1 MIEIT
6 EKMNKFKNI
15 PNSSVIVDGEEKWLS
30 RSTAVVV
37 TIILNNE
44 KVLIVKRGKTI
55 SNSGKWCNPCGY
67 LDWNESGY
75 QCAIRE
81 CWEETGLDLKDI
93 MENNPDCIKF
103 QSMIYPWDIV
113 TNPDLNHNQDIALYY
128 GIHIHLDEE
137 PLVSNEN
144 SKDEIDDVKWIGFDE
159 LKNYEF
165 SFNHDKR
172 ILKYLKYIE
181 SNQIS

>member
-1 MIEIT
+1 MS
-6 EKMNKFKNI
+6 KFKNI

-55 SNSGKWCNPCGY
+55 SNSGKWCNTCGY

-93 MENNPDCIKF
+93 MEDNPDCIKF

>member
-1 MIEIT
+1 
-6 EKMNKFKNI
+6 MNKFKNK

-30 RSTAVVV
+30 RSTAVVLTV
-37 TIILNNE
+37 ILNDE
-44 KVLIVKRGKTI
+44 KVLILKRGKI
-55 SNSGKWCNPCGY
+55 VSNSGKWCNPCGY

-75 QCAIRE
+75 QCALRE

-93 MENNPDCIKF
+93 IENKPDCIKF

-113 TNPDLNHNQDIALYY
+113 TNPELNHNQDIALYY

-137 PLVSNEN
+137 PLVHNKNAEEGEV
-144 SKDEIDDVKWIGFDE
+144 DEVKWVTFDK

-172 ILKYLKYIE
+172 ILKYLKYITE
-181 SNQIS
+181 NQIS